1 MSEVVVD
8 RTRPVGPL
16 AWTWTGRYRGANF
29 PADKRNLGARPA
41 EAPAFDFKRSVGG
54 RTSDGVHAGA
64 IDARSLGARPGGLKR
79 SSPSRNNEARTPSAV
94 NQPVVDARSSN
105 ARIERPQG
113 SFSIRSVGTG
123 ADRQS
128 AIDAR
133 SLGAR
138 PGESKRSFP
147 TRNVEAR
154 TSDGAN
160 QPAINAR
167 SLGAGINEAQR
178 PFTRKKE
185 WNSPLD
191 RQDSS
196 GRSIF
201 QSRYPRG
208 GDDDQSHP
216 STDMGAFQQRS
227 FGEKNRSPQLPR
239 QKDPTRYTGAGAQ
252 KAPQAYQTRSPRSQ
266 NSFQGRAMGGE
277 GRSAQPRRSRPGR
290 PRAARGSDDSERQ
303 GRKSGAEQRF
313 DLSNRHYLKEG
324 SWTAEERQYLEE
336 KKERE
341 SESKV
346 QLHEPEKV
354 SKEIFIRTAPATA
367 SDELGLSNMLG
378 ERLLLA
384 TKYLDREFIQWD
396 SKEQKADV
404 MAVVEK
410 VKAVRRGGN
419 VVKTESASLKSANGD
434 QQAQSLMQK
443 LIAGEYAAFR
453 RLGKNDILG
462 QVERHVHRND
472 SFFPEDE
479 KSLLEKVRSI
489 MPAGRGLKVGGRAR
503 NEAKA

>member
-16 AWTWTGRYRGANF
+16 AWTWTGRDRGANF
-29 PADKRNLGARPA
+29 PADERNLGARPA
-41 EAPAFDFKRSVGG
+41 EAKRFDFKRSVRGG
-54 RTSDGVHAGA
+54 TSDGVHAGA
-64 IDARSLGARPGGLKR
+64 IDARSL
-79 SSPSRNNEARTPSAV
+79 
-94 NQPVVDARSSN
+94 N
-105 ARIERPQG
+105 ARI
-113 SFSIRSVGTG
+113 
-123 ADRQS
+123 D
-128 AIDAR
+128 
-133 SLGAR
+133 
-138 PGESKRSFP
+138 
-147 TRNVEAR
+147 
-154 TSDGAN
+154 
-160 QPAINAR
+160 
-167 SLGAGINEAQR
+167 EAQR
-178 PFTRKKE
+178 PLIRKRV
-185 WNSPLD
+185 WDSPLD

-196 GRSIF
+196 GSSIS

-208 GDDDQSHP
+208 GDADQSHP
-216 STDMGAFQQRS
+216 SPDMGAFQQRS
-227 FGEKNRSPQLPR
+227 FGEKSRSPQLPH
-239 QKDPTRYTGAGAQ
+239 QQDPTRYTGARAQ

-266 NSFQGRAMGGE
+266 NNFQGRAMGGE

-290 PRAARGSDDSERQ
+290 PRTARGSDDSERQ
-303 GRKSGAEQRF
+303 GRKLGVEQRF
-313 DLSNRHYLKEG
+313 DLSTRHYLKQG

-341 SESKV
+341 SESKSR
-346 QLHEPEKV
+346 LHEPENL

-410 VKAVRRGGN
+410 LKAVRRGGN
-419 VVKTESASLKSANGD
+419 VVKTESASPKPANGD
-434 QQAQSLMQK
+434 QQAQSLMQR

-453 RLGKNDILG
+453 RLGENDILG

-472 SFFPEDE
+472 SFYPEDE

-489 MPAGRGLKVGGRAR
+489 MPAGRLPKVAGRAR